1 MIKVLSI
8 VLLSVSLWSA
18 ENIAIVKNVSG
29 EVVVKHEG
37 TVKPIEKGSF
47 LYAGDVL
54 KTSDKSSVGVIF
66 NDGTGVS
73 LGSKSTFMVNT
84 YRFKPASNDYAFDMS
99 LKKGNAAVET
109 GKIGKL
115 APQNFAFQIPQGTIG
130 IRGTKFIVDVEE

>member
-8 VLLSVSLWSA
+8 VLISVSLWSA

-29 EVVVKHEG
+29 QVLVKHD
-37 TVKPIEKGSF
+37 VSFVPIKKGSF

-54 KTSDKSSVGVIF
+54 QTSDKSSVGVIF
-66 NDGTGVS
+66 NDGTVIS
-73 LGSKSTFMVNT
+73 LGAKSTFMVNT
-84 YRFKPASNDYAFDMS
+84 YRFKPSANDYAIDMGLS
-99 LKKGNAAVET
+99 KGNAIVET

-115 APQNFAFQIPQGTIG
+115 APQNFSFKIPQGTVG